1 MPPRSERLHP
11 LDVSADSYPDHPL
24 FPVDEGEKN
33 PQVTFI
39 QITRLDRGVQKYGPV
54 IRADELMTLDALFEM
69 YGGGMY
75 ELWARGPSKMKEGEP
90 GNISKRRRF
99 NLPGRSKPLSKDP
112 TPDELRELEGFRPGA
127 TESAPAPSSNGGG
140 GENNFLLA
148 MMNMQQQN
156 AQQFAAM
163 MQAMMQSSKQESMEM
178 AKMQMASQQQNTTL
192 MLTLS
197 QQNQASMVQMM
208 TAMMGSRGSGP
219 DEMAKYAKLLKDLN
233 ILGGGSAGS
242 EAEGGDG
249 EGGIGKMIE
258 DAADAIQG
266 LVLLKGGAKPGD
278 GQGGAS
284 GAPAEAAPAGSAA
297 AVADAIL
304 PKI

>member
-1 MPPRSERLHP
+1 MSRRPDP
-11 LDVSADSYPDHPL
+11 LGGVGLTSDTFPGHPL
-24 FPVDEGEKN
+24 FPVDEGEPN

-39 QITRLDRGVQKYGPV
+39 QITRIDRGQQKYGPV
-54 IRADELMTLDALFEM
+54 LRADELTTYEELFEM
-69 YGGGMY
+69 YGGGHY
-75 ELWARGPSKMKEGEP
+75 ELWARGPSKLKVDGY
-90 GNISKRRRF
+90 GNVTKRRRF
-99 NLPGRSKPLSKDP
+99 QLPGRSKPLSKDP
-112 TPDELRELEGFRPGA
+112 TPDELRELDPPRSAVSEA
-127 TESAPAPSSNGGG
+127 AAPAASSSGSA

-156 AQQFAAM
+156 AQQFAQM

-233 ILGGGSAGS
+233 ILGGAPGG

-266 LVLLKGGAKPGD
+266 LVLLKGGAKPGE
-278 GQGGAS
+278 GEGGAS
-284 GAPAEAAPAGSAA
+284 GAPAEAPAGSAA